1 MLTVSMPNARTPTAL
16 VDTATKCLATALS
29 SPCLSMSQARGD
41 VGVAHR
47 LERRERL
54 GSNDE
59 QCLGSVEILR
69 RLGEGGAVD
78 VGDEAE
84 AQRAV
89 AVGTQREISHLGAE
103 V

>member
-1 MLTVSMPNARTPTAL
+1 MLGDSAL
-16 VDTATKCLATALS
+16 VAVLVDEPGA
-29 SPCLSMSQARGD
+29 GD

-54 GSNDE
+54 GSNNE
-59 QCLGSVEILR
+59 QRLGSVEILR